1 MFAQPIERAVSGQ
14 PAMTVI
20 SQMLGPM
27 REAPDHSDPRHVR
40 LPHIMMPFAL
50 ALLLAS
56 LSLWI
61 STRHND
67 FPQNYHPD
75 EPSKIA
81 QLVHPAQERNFNHPL
96 LMLETAN
103 AVRTAL
109 GVHNDERTVLIVG
122 RWTSAAFAAIAVFA
136 LALAGYCFGGYQGL
150 LLCGGMVALCPAL
163 AVYAHFFKEDTALLA
178 GLGIAA
184 AGASWLL
191 TATRPQTQWLA
202 TAVMGVGFAAATS
215 GKYVGVAAALPCMAA
230 LVMAPK
236 MERRWLMRRLVAFV
250 VPAAIVMLIVNF
262 RAFQNLV
269 MLTPVASQRVAGEF
283 VHATTGHDGLTLGVP
298 NAFLLRVSA
307 SELLPDV
314 WLFLAVA
321 TLVLLAR
328 ARSLALSEMVGGLFL
343 LTFALVLSWS
353 AFPFPRYA
361 LPVTVLGY
369 FVSGQMMTSALQR
382 LERPVW
388 LKSAALAG
396 CVALVIA
403 AQGAQIWRF
412 NSQFADDSRQRL
424 REWIASHLDE
434 KATILVEDFTVLGGT
449 GDSWRYPMQ
458 STIRA
463 RIVKATSMADRA
475 PTLEQLKTSGVDYV
489 AVAEPRY
496 ERYFRRGVHS
506 MSSEGAAQVAQHKR
520 LYKDLFARAQLVWSS
535 VPSPPS
541 HAYLDPELR
550 LYRLPDVT
558 VAGRKSQEEPEEG
571 QPR

>member
-1 MFAQPIERAVSGQ
+1 
-14 PAMTVI
+14 MTVTP
-20 SQMLGPM
+20 QMLGPN
-27 REAPDHSDPRHVR
+27 REAPVRAEPRHVR
-40 LPHIMMPFAL
+40 LLRLVMPFAL
-50 ALLLAS
+50 ALVLAS
-56 LSLWI
+56 ASLWI

-103 AVRTAL
+103 AVRMAL
-109 GVHNDERTVLIVG
+109 GVPNDQLAVVIVG

-136 LALAGYCFGGYQGL
+136 LALAGYCFGGYRGL

-178 GLGIAA
+178 GLGMAV

-191 TATRPQTQWLA
+191 TATRPQMQWLA
-202 TAVMGVGFAAATS
+202 TAVMGGGFATASS
-215 GKYVGVAAALPCMAA
+215 GKYVGVAAALPCLAA

-236 MERRWLMRRLVAFV
+236 MEPRWLMRRFVAFA
-250 VPAAIVMLIVNF
+250 VPAAAVMLIVNF

-269 MLTPVASQRVAGEF
+269 MLTPVASQRVVGEF
-283 VHATTGHDGLTLGVP
+283 IHATTGHDGLALGVP
-298 NAFLLRVSA
+298 NAFLLSVSA
-307 SELLPDV
+307 SELLPDA

-328 ARSLALSEMVGGLFL
+328 ARALALSEMIGGLFL

-369 FVSGQMMTSALQR
+369 FVAGQMMTSALQR

-396 CVALVIA
+396 CVVLVVA
-403 AQGAQIWRF
+403 AQGAQLWRF
-412 NSQFADDSRQRL
+412 NKQFADDSRQRL
-424 REWIASHLDE
+424 REWVASHLDE
-434 KATILVEDFTVLGGT
+434 QATILAEDFTVLEGK

-458 STIRA
+458 SRIRA
-463 RIVKATSMADRA
+463 RIIKVVSVADRA
-475 PTLEQLKTSGVDYV
+475 PTLEQLKVSGVDYV

-496 ERYFRRGVHS
+496 ERYFRPGVHS
-506 MSSEGAAQVAQHKR
+506 VSSEGAAQVVQHKR
-520 LYKDLFARAQLVWSS
+520 LYQELFARAELVWSS

-541 HAYLDPELR
+541 HAYVNPELR

-558 VAGRKSQEEPEEG
+558 IAGRKPQE
-571 QPR
+571 